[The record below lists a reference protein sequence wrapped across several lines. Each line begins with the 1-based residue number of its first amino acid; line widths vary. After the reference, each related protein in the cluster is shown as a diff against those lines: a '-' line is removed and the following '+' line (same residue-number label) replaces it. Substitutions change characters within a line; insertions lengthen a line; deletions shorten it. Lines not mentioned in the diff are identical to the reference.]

1 MVYELI
7 ISIEHERRWLC
18 AYDLWCGYVKYLPFC
33 ISHSLDAEMLV
44 LHYFQV
50 THECKCTAY
59 IQHTEGLLWWL
70 LLFISRLDCTM
81 PGHCRR
87 GSFVV
92 CAPHTHTLTPR
103 KNWQEESNPICPVH
117 EWESERERVYNYKGL
132 LSAAISSSDDGSG
145 LQLDRCHRSF
155 HHQTAVFWIE
165 SKRPHTNCVFL
176 LLLLLCFAVACGSS
190 QTKW

>member
-117 EWESERERVYNYKGL
+117 EWESEREREYIITKAFCL
-132 LSAAISSSDDGSG
+132 RQSAAATTAAVCNWIAA
-145 LQLDRCHRSF
+145 
-155 HHQTAVFWIE
+155 TAVSTIKPQCFGLNQ
-165 SKRPHTNCVFL
+165 SGRTRTAFFCCCC
-176 LLLLLCFAVACGSS
+176 CFALL
-190 QTKW
+190 